1 MPGIVGLISQRPA
14 QECESIVKTMTA
26 TMKHERFYVSST
38 YFVPELGIYAGSV
51 AHEHSFAA
59 GHAFFNEARD
69 VALVISGECFFDS
82 RVGIEIRQNGHRM
95 DEPNGTRIVHLYEE
109 QGEKA
114 FENLNGLFSG
124 LLIDKRQGKALLFN
138 DRYAVERIYYSEQAD
153 GFYFASEAKA
163 LLRVLPDSRSFDE
176 DGVAQYLAFGCTLE
190 ERTLFHVIGM
200 LPGASLWSFRNAK
213 CQKRK

>member
-1 MPGIVGLISQRPA
+1 MQVAWPMNIHLLPA
-14 QECESIVKTMTA
+14 TPFSTKRVTSRWSFQANAFSIL
-26 TMKHERFYVSST
+26 RR
-38 YFVPELGIYAGSV
+38 
-51 AHEHSFAA
+51 
-59 GHAFFNEARD
+59 N
-69 VALVISGECFFDS
+69 
-82 RVGIEIRQNGHRM
+82 EIRQNGHRM

-124 LLIDKRQGKALLFN
+124 LLIDKRQGKAFLFN
-138 DRYAVERIYYSEQAD
+138 DRYALERIYYSEQAD

-190 ERTLFHVIGM
+190 ERTLISRYWYVAGGVSLVISEREMSETQIFLGKK
-200 LPGASLWSFRNAK
+200 LGVASGLVTRFL
-213 CQKRK
+213 